1 MNGERSMGGLATRR
15 EAMVAAVT
23 ALRGLSGDLYQAGGA
38 ELGRVLGELDG
49 LVVAAE
55 AARVMVV
62 REAMDRGETGAASG
76 GGPSSTTVTQWLR
89 HWAPSLRAGGAGP
102 VVAVATAFGKAVN
115 APVQRP

>member
-1 MNGERSMGGLATRR
+1 MDGERSMGGLATRR

-38 ELGRVLGELDG
+38 ELGPVLGELDG

-62 REAMDRGETGAASG
+62 REAMDRGE
-76 GGPSSTTVTQWLR
+76 
-89 HWAPSLRAGGAGP
+89 
-102 VVAVATAFGKAVN
+102 
-115 APVQRP
+115 